1 MRTEAFQNLLLKSA
15 ISVMAC
21 DGSIDE
27 SEIAEIMN
35 IADNEIYFMGFDIKE
50 PFEKSLN
57 YIKQNGKKAIN
68 EYLNELGQLK
78 LNEKQE
84 LLLIEVLIRTIESD
98 NKIED
103 SEVKFLQLV
112 KSKLGISEETIITQ
126 FPKQMSYLID
136 FQNYGLHKEFTDEIE
151 FASDN

>member
-1 MRTEAFQNLLLKSA
+1 MKTEAFQNLLLKSA

-27 SEIAEIMN
+27 LEIAEIKNM
-35 IADNEIYFMGFDIKE
+35 AENEIYFMGFDIEE
-50 PFEKSLN
+50 PFEINLN

-68 EYLNELGQLK
+68 EYLNELNQLN

-103 SEVKFLQLV
+103 NEVKFLQMV

-126 FPKQMSYLID
+126 FPKQMNYLID
-136 FQNYGLHKEFTDEIE
+136 FQNYGLHEEFTDEIE
-151 FASDN
+151 FESDN

>member
-1 MRTEAFQNLLLKSA
+1 MKTEAFQNLLLKSA

-27 SEIAEIMN
+27 SEITEIRNMAN
-35 IADNEIYFMGFDIKE
+35 TEIYFMGFDIEE
-50 PFEKSLN
+50 PFETSLS

-68 EYLNELGQLK
+68 EYLNELSQLN
-78 LNEKQE
+78 LTEKQE
-84 LLLIEVLIRTIESD
+84 LVLIEVLIRTIESD

-103 SEVKFLQLV
+103 SEIKFLQLV
-112 KSKLGISEETIITQ
+112 KSKLNILEETIITQ
-126 FPKQMSYLID
+126 FPKQMNYLID
-136 FQNYGLHKEFTDEIE
+136 FENYGLHEEFRDEIE